1 MHPKYLPCETNY
13 WVFFVCSALL
23 CFVMPMLSSRA
34 VTVKAEQRILTSHFN
49 HQNSL
54 ENSMQIMEGK
64 LENFTVSV
72 KCNDFQY
79 PALFVHS

>member
-1 MHPKYLPCETNY
+1 
-13 WVFFVCSALL
+13 
-23 CFVMPMLSSRA
+23 MPMLSSRA